1 VWCLNTAY
9 GYLVD
14 FDVYQGK
21 NPLGNSKY
29 EEYFGK
35 AAAPLVQMLD
45 RIPEDKRKYPNKIY
59 FDNLFTGFNLLV
71 HLKERGYLSTGT
83 LRRN

>member
-1 VWCLNTAY
+1 LSTDY

-14 FDVYQGK
+14 FYVYQGK

-45 RIPEDKRKYPNKIY
+45 RIPGDKRKYPYKIY
-59 FDNLFTGFNLLV
+59 LRV
-71 HLKERGYLSTGT
+71 STI
-83 LRRN
+83 